1 MTGALIILAVTV
13 AVGIILYLTR
23 GRNDDGQ
30 AQASGSA
37 TGSQSSAG
45 RQADADGK
53 SDTGNFAA
61 ADGQADPNRQAV
73 AEDEAEVC
81 CGRHAV
87 CEKGLLK
94 AEELYYNDEELDR
107 FAGKAPQDYATEEIE
122 EFREVLYTLR
132 PAEVYQWGVA
142 LTQRNIALPLD
153 LRDEWVMLCQ

>member
-23 GRNDDGQ
+23 GGKDDVAAKASDPAAGDKAGQ
-30 AQASGSA
+30 AAS
-37 TGSQSSAG
+37 
-45 RQADADGK
+45 
-53 SDTGNFAA
+53 
-61 ADGQADPNRQAV
+61 
-73 AEDEAEVC
+73 EDEAEVC

-107 FAGKAPQDYATEEIE
+107 FAGKDPQDYATEEIE

-132 PAEVYQWGVA
+132 PSEVYQWGVA

>member
-23 GRNDDGQ
+23 GSKDDV
-30 AQASGSA
+30 AAKASDPA
-37 TGSQSSAG
+37 AG
-45 RQADADGK
+45 RETDADGK
-53 SDTGNFAA
+53 AVTGNLAA
-61 ADGQADPNRQAV
+61 SDGQAAS
-73 AEDEAEVC
+73 EDEAEVC

-94 AEELYYNDEELDR
+94 AEELYYNDDELDR

-132 PAEVYQWGVA
+132 PSEVYQWGVA